1 MRTCGGRPIAITP
14 LTSSGKGD
22 LVKLRLLLVAIVVLM
37 LAVAC
42 TAAVRAV
49 TAKASTHVVRVADD
63 LDGWIDG
70 GKPGGNSP

>member
-1 MRTCGGRPIAITP
+1 MR
-14 LTSSGKGD
+14 
-22 LVKLRLLLVAIVVLM
+22 LRLLVIAIVVLL

-49 TAKASTHVVRVADD
+49 TVKASTHVVRVADD

-70 GKPGGNSP
+70 GRPGGINP